1 MQKDNHTY
9 KDSAEAREKLLEENQ
24 RLYLELKSAAD
35 QERNENNVHYY
46 LLLLYYDLSRY
57 VKL

>member
-1 MQKDNHTY
+1 LQKDNHTY
-9 KDSAEAREKLLEENQ
+9 KDLAEEREKLLEENR
-24 RLYLELKSAAD
+24 RLCLELKSAAD
-35 QERNENNVHYY
+35 QERNKNNVYYY